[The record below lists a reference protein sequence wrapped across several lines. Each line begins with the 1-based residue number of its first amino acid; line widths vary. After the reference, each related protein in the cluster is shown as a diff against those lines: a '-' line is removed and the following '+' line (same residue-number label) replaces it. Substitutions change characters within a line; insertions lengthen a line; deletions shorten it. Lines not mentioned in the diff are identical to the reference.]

1 MPVHRR
7 SLAAVLLLTLAAS
20 VARTASAATYLP
32 ICDAELLQRS
42 PVVVVA
48 QVMGRAVR
56 LQPLDGQLV
65 PFTVARLAVLDIL
78 KGDVASPDLLLV
90 LPGGD
95 TDDRALRIPG
105 TPGFVDGQ
113 RAVLFLAPRPGADSP
128 T

>member
-1 MPVHRR
+1 VPVHRR
-7 SLAAVLLLTLAAS
+7 SLAAVLLLTLAGS

-56 LQPLDGQLV
+56 LEPLDGQLV

-90 LPGGD
+90 LPGATRTTG
-95 TDDRALRIPG
+95 RFAFP
-105 TPGFVDGQ
+105 
-113 RAVLFLAPRPGADSP
+113 ARPGS
-128 T
+128 